1 MVTKRTR
8 NKSKRASLRLQLL
21 ILENRQ
27 NNLSQMVADQF
38 MRMSLIIGE
47 LQSEIRKL
55 MEDSKC

>member
-1 MVTKRTR
+1 MTTKRTR
-8 NKSKRASLRLQLL
+8 NTSKRASLRLQML

-55 MEDSKC
+55 KEGK

>member
-8 NKSKRASLRLQLL
+8 NKSKRASLRLQML

-55 MEDSKC
+55 KEGKL

>member
-8 NKSKRASLRLQLL
+8 NKNKRASLRLQLL

-55 MEDSKC
+55 KEGK